1 MFDRLKAWLA
11 EGGREAQG
19 EAEPELAVAALLM
32 EAAHVDGHLDEPE
45 RAAVRRILEQR
56 FSLDEAAVRELTA
69 AAERQAER
77 STQLFGMTRLLSER
91 FSRDRRI
98 EVIEMLWEVAYADG
112 KLDPLEDAM
121 LRRVAGLVDVSDH
134 ERGEAKLRVLRR
146 LGLPEQ
152 G

>member
-11 EGGREAQG
+11 EGDREAQG

-91 FSRDRRI
+91 FSRARRI

-112 KLDPLEDAM
+112 ELDPLEDAL

-146 LGLPEQ
+146 LGLPGQ

>member
-56 FSLDEAAVRELTA
+56 FSLDEGAVRELTA